1 MPFFP
6 KTCRRPGQWPKLV
19 MVNSLYFTQIAVSQ
33 PAGRYLCFG
42 WTIIASGYR
51 GCTPLRRQKFQR
63 ESVSLRDCFDLHDAF
78 CLYSNYTKVIG
89 SPSNNDGNGY
99 ENVTTKVN
107 SRYLK
112 FYHAYSKWQMTF
124 EVKFQRTV
132 SKFRKRKRKLLSC
145 VPVLDKREIRP
156 FHVVLM
162 QRPLRNVQRA

>member
-1 MPFFP
+1 MFWMDNYCVWLP
-6 KTCRRPGQWPKLV
+6 RV
-19 MVNSLYFTQIAVSQ
+19 YSLKKAKILARVCQ
-33 PAGRYLCFG
+33 PARFLWFAWCILFVLQLYK
-42 WTIIASGYR
+42 SN
-51 GCTPLRRQKFQR
+51 R
-63 ESVSLRDCFDLHDAF
+63 EPKQQL
-78 CLYSNYTKVIG
+78 
-89 SPSNNDGNGY
+89 NDGNGY

-132 SKFRKRKRKLLSC
+132 SKFRKRKKKLLSC

-162 QRPLRNVQRA
+162 QRPLRNVQRAWCTCKAVAFLI